1 MTKPDEPVLYYLL
14 DGPPRGFVRE
24 ELLVVPLDTQ
34 LPPDG
39 VLKIRTESNRGKRNA
54 CLTAM
59 SQKLMC
65 DKEITILQIATN
77 YSKLRTRD
85 LAGNSTYI
93 PGWLGWAMVLCSFQ
107 CQGVLLLLHIVGQG
121 PAVLAAGAGRVG
133 YIFYIFHLSSISNVL
148 SFGRRLNMTEI
159 L

>member
-1 MTKPDEPVLYYLL
+1 M
-14 DGPPRGFVRE
+14 PP
-24 ELLVVPLDTQ
+24 DTQ

-77 YSKLRTRD
+77 YSKLPTRD

-93 PGWLGWAMVLCSFQ
+93 LILNCWFSRFLSLSKAKKNSM
-107 CQGVLLLLHIVGQG
+107 GVQEKEQL
-121 PAVLAAGAGRVG
+121 
-133 YIFYIFHLSSISNVL
+133 
-148 SFGRRLNMTEI
+148 
-159 L
+159 